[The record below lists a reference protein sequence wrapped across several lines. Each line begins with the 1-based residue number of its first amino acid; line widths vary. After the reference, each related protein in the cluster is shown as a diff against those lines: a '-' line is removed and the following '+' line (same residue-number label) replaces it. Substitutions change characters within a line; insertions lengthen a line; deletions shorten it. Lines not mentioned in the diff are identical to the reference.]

1 MSGAVWSSLAFAG
14 YFASAIAALVMATW
28 LYARRARLGA
38 ASRASAAAF
47 VITAGWALGRPVF
60 GPGAVWGDMLL
71 GATYLAW
78 LWALYRMFVQDGR
91 HASVGPIRPV
101 VAALGFVGLLLAA
114 ITLAAAGERTAAGL
128 DQILRLGIVLRL
140 LFSAGALVLVHN
152 LYAGAGGPGRASL
165 RWPAAALAAM
175 WFYDLNLNTVTYLAG
190 GAPPVLEALRGA
202 VPLIMVG
209 LFALGTMS
217 GDRQQPFRPS
227 RAFAFQSL
235 SLVLIGTYF
244 VLMVVAFQGIAAAGG
259 DFLGLVQI
267 AFLASASAAA
277 LVLLPSRRLRGW
289 LRVWMAKHLFAH
301 RYDYRE
307 EWLRFT
313 RTIGR
318 GSTETLPLRK
328 RVIQAVADVTDSP
341 AGLLLTPA
349 EHGGLALEADWQWPD
364 AEVPTRAMEAHAAHF
379 FARSQF
385 IVDLDQW
392 RAGQEDRVP
401 AGVVPQWI
409 ADDPGAWALV
419 PLLHYDRLLGIV
431 VLARPAFG
439 RTLDWEDFDLLRV
452 IGRQLASYL
461 AEQASQDAL
470 GEAQRF
476 DEFNRRMAF
485 VMHDIKNLASQLA
498 LLARNAEKHAG
509 NPAFR
514 ADMLVTLRNS
524 SDKLNALLA
533 RLGRYGP
540 QHGEPAAAVPV
551 RPLLQ
556 SIAERYAAQHPV
568 VALGGP
574 QVTAEAQPEAL
585 EQALVHLVQN
595 SVEASPDGEAV
606 VLDARADGLEVRI
619 EVMDSGT
626 GMSPEFVRTH
636 LFKPFQSSK
645 PGGFGIGAYEARETI
660 RAMGGSLDV
669 ETREGLGTRFVV
681 RLPREGMKKTV
692 AGHEEEEA
700 RVA

>member
-1 MSGAVWSSLAFAG
+1 MSAAVWSSLTFAG
-14 YFASAIAALVMATW
+14 YFASAIAALVMAAW
-28 LYARRARLGA
+28 LYARRARLAA
-38 ASRASAAAF
+38 ASGPCAAAF
-47 VITAGWALGRPVF
+47 VITAAWALARPAL
-60 GPGAVWGDMLL
+60 GSGAVWDDLLL
-71 GATYLAW
+71 GASYIAW
-78 LWALYRMFVQDGR
+78 LWALYRMFAHDGR
-91 HASVGPIRPV
+91 HASVGQIRPV
-101 VAALGFVGLLLAA
+101 VVALGFVGLLQVAIALAA
-114 ITLAAAGERTAAGL
+114 LGERTTAGL
-128 DQILRLGIVLRL
+128 DDILRLGTALRL
-140 LFSAGALVLVHN
+140 LFCAGALVLVHN
-152 LYAGAGGPGRASL
+152 LYAGAAGPARALL

-190 GAPPVLEALRGA
+190 GAPAVLAALRGA
-202 VPLIMVG
+202 VPLVMVC

-217 GDRQQPFRPS
+217 GERQQPFRPS

-235 SLVLIGTYF
+235 SLFLIGTYF
-244 VLMVVAFQGIAAAGG
+244 VLMVVAFQGVAAAGG

-267 AFLASASAAA
+267 AFLAAASALA
-277 LVLLPSRRLRGW
+277 LVLLPSKRLRGW
-289 LRVWMAKHLFAH
+289 LWVWMAKHLFAH

-313 RTIGR
+313 RTMGR
-318 GSTETLPLRK
+318 AGPEAPPLPR
-328 RVIQAVADVTDSP
+328 RVVQAVADVTDSP

-364 AEVPTRAMEAHAAHF
+364 ADVPARAMDAQAAQY

-392 RAGQEDRVP
+392 RAGKEERVP
-401 AGVVPQWI
+401 ADAVPQWI
-409 ADDPGAWALV
+409 AEDSRAWAMV
-419 PLLHYDRLLGIV
+419 PLLHYERLLGVV
-431 VLARPAFG
+431 VLARPAFA

-476 DEFNRRMAF
+476 DEFNRRIAF

-498 LLARNAEKHAG
+498 LLARNAEKHADK
-509 NPAFR
+509 PAFR
-514 ADMLVTLRNS
+514 ADMLVTLKNS
-524 SDKLNALLA
+524 SDKLNTLLA

-540 QHGEPAAAVPV
+540 QPGEASATIAV
-551 RPLLQ
+551 RPLLRAV
-556 SIAERYAAQHPV
+556 AERYAAQHPV
-568 VALGGP
+568 VALEGQP
-574 QVTAEAQPEAL
+574 LTVEAQPEAL
-585 EQALVHLVQN
+585 DQALMHLVQN

-606 VLDARADGLEVRI
+606 VLDARAEGLDVII

-626 GMSPEFVRTH
+626 GMSPEFVRTQ
-636 LFKPFQSSK
+636 LFKPFHSSK

-660 RAMGGSLDV
+660 RAMGGALDV
-669 ETREGLGTRFVV
+669 ETREGLGTRFIV
-681 RLPREGMKKTV
+681 RLPRGGVKKPNV
-692 AGHEEEEA
+692 GQEEKKA